1 MGVITTLATS
11 QNGPQQ
17 KNINKLKAFKINLKN
32 LAMID
37 IHDTRGDTRS
47 NTRIWLSLLRKMHSY
62 LSLSLACALPFSL
75 SLLSLL
81 SRVPLWSLPSD
92 VCWRCVFWF
101 QMGLQS
107 PVVVLVEVLDIEPA
121 TTAAAAAERPVARG
135 AEEVEEKEE
144 EQEQEHRRRRLLGA
158 LLLKSQ
164 ETQDHKSAVAWR
176 MYVL

>member
-1 MGVITTLATS
+1 
-11 QNGPQQ
+11 
-17 KNINKLKAFKINLKN
+17 
-32 LAMID
+32 MID

-92 VCWRCVFWF
+92 VFWRCVFWF

-121 TTAAAAAERPVARG
+121 TTAAAAAVVAAAERPVARG
-135 AEEVEEKEE
+135 AEEVEEEE
-144 EQEQEHRRRRLLGA
+144 EQEHRRRRLLGA

-164 ETQDHKSAVAWR
+164 ETQDHKSAAAWS